1 MEGNNF
7 ILSIDQGT
15 TSTRV
20 SIMNENL
27 KIVYNSQQKQE
38 NIYQHPGWCETDP
51 NELYSTVKHLCNQ
64 AISEFNIR
72 KKTNTAK
79 IITIGIT
86 NQRETCL
93 IWERQTGKPITNAI
107 LWNDTRT
114 KDLADGL
121 IRFNNGN
128 KDEYQKITGLP
139 ISTYFSGLKF
149 KWMIENTSEIKEI
162 LSRKEYKRLCFGT
175 IDTWILYNLTK
186 GKMFSTDVTNA
197 SRTMIMNIN
206 TLTWDAKMANIFDI
220 PIESLPNILSS
231 SDDFGL
237 SEDLIESIHI
247 NGVIGDQQAA
257 CLGHCLV
264 ENEVKNTYGTGGFLL
279 MNVDEN
285 VHFSKNGLLTTVLY
299 KNRTDSKAKYALEG
313 AIEVAG
319 NALTW
324 LNDNLNLFSDFDE
337 LDTLYSSVEN
347 NGGVYFV
354 PCFSGLFSPYW
365 DNSAKAA
372 IFGLTNNTNKGH
384 IVRAT
389 FEAISLR
396 TLEIIQCFENDTNI
410 KVSLLKVDGGLTKSD
425 GFLQTQANILKGTV
439 KTMNEKEITSLGAAI
454 SAGIGC
460 GMYKSIESVS
470 MLVSEGRSYLG
481 MMDNKEHERC
491 LKYWKKAI
499 ERCRDWDE
507 I

>member
-1 MEGNNF
+1 MEGRKF

-27 KIVYNSQQKQE
+27 HIVYNVQQKQD

-51 NELYSTVKHLCNQ
+51 NELYSTVKQLCNQ
-64 AISEFNIR
+64 AITEFHN
-72 KKTNTAK
+72 KKIETSAK

-93 IWERQTGKPITNAI
+93 VWDRQTGKAITNAI

-114 KDLADGL
+114 KDLAEAL
-121 IRFNNGN
+121 IKFNNGN
-128 KDEYQKITGLP
+128 RDEYQKITGLP

-149 KWMIENTSEIKEI
+149 KWMIENNKE
-162 LSRKEYKRLCFGT
+162 LKEMLNNQYQSLCFGT
-175 IDTWILYNLTK
+175 IDSWILYNLTQ
-186 GKMFSTDVTNA
+186 GKVFATDVTNA
-197 SRTMIMNIN
+197 SRTMLMNIN
-206 TLTWDAKMANIFDI
+206 TLSWDVKMSNIFDV
-220 PIESLPNILSS
+220 PIECLPEILSS
-231 SDDFGL
+231 SDDFGR
-237 SEDLIESIHI
+237 SDDLLESINI
-247 NGVIGDQQAA
+247 NGIIGDQQAA
-257 CLGHCLV
+257 CLGHCLM

-279 MNVDEN
+279 MNIKN
-285 VHFSKNGLLTTVLY
+285 NLFFSKTGLLTTVLY
-299 KNRTDSKAKYALEG
+299 KNKTETQAIYALEG

-324 LNDNLNLFSDFDE
+324 LNENLNLFSDFNE
-337 LDTLYSSVEN
+337 LSDLFNSVEN

-372 IFGLTNNTNKGH
+372 LFGLTNNTKKGH
-384 IVRAT
+384 ILRAT

-396 TLEIIQCFENDTNI
+396 TLEIIECFEKETNL
-410 KVSLLKVDGGLTKSD
+410 KVSLLKVDGGLTNSD
-425 GFLQTQANILKGTV
+425 EFLQTQANILKGTV

-454 SAGIGC
+454 CGGIGS
-460 GMYKSIESVS
+460 GLYESIHDVSKLIKEGKSYHPKWSS
-470 MLVSEGRSYLG
+470 
-481 MMDNKEHERC
+481 KEHDLC

-499 ERCRDWDE
+499 ERSRNWEDL
-507 I
+507 